1 MKMRHNRV
9 LAISIMVCG
18 VLVIFSGLIAKS
30 FPPIFIGF
38 FNITISILMMVKPQ
52 LIVHRSRVELKNLL
66 GFTVKTKEFEF
77 PGQLEIENSVLYVNR
92 NGKREKIMA
101 ISNFLSNPRDISA
114 LKYFIA
120 MQEALTPVQR

>member
-1 MKMRHNRV
+1 MRHNRV
-9 LAISIMVCG
+9 LAITILVCG
-18 VLVIFSGLIAKS
+18 VLVVSSGLVVKS
-30 FPPIFIGF
+30 FTPLFVGF
-38 FNITISILMMVKPQ
+38 LNISMGILMLVKPQ
-52 LIVHRSRVELKNLL
+52 LIVHRSRVELKNLF

-77 PGQLEIENSVLYVNR
+77 PGQLEIENSVLYLNK

-120 MQEALTPVQR
+120 MQEALTPIQR